1 MRRGAMLI
9 GGLAVLTALW
19 APSMVEGLVLLPTGT
34 FEIVP
39 GDSSVVFRVPDNR
52 GGFSGRT
59 TQVTGRVAVEAR
71 GEGEE
76 YVAQVDAGIAS
87 GTITTGSGIRD
98 AGMRSTFLETDR
110 YPRISFTGAVTARP
124 GLGIHPFPATVR
136 GSLTIRDVT
145 REIEFPA
152 VVTALARDYLAD
164 GTATVRMADYGIPY
178 PRAFIFVAR
187 DPVTV
192 TLHLRA
198 HQP

>member
-1 MRRGAMLI
+1 MSTR
-9 GGLAVLTALW
+9 
-19 APSMVEGLVLLPTGT
+19 GT
-34 FEIVP
+34 F
-39 GDSSVVFRVPDNR
+39 
-52 GGFSGRT
+52 
-59 TQVTGRVAVEAR
+59 
-71 GEGEE
+71 
-76 YVAQVDAGIAS
+76 
-87 GTITTGSGIRD
+87 
-98 AGMRSTFLETDR
+98 ST
-110 YPRISFTGAVTARP
+110 ISFTGVVTARP

-136 GSLTIRDVT
+136 GSLMIRDVT

-187 DPVTV
+187 DPVTI